1 MCTRTCFQKN
11 HRLETSTNVW
21 ECEEKPNAN
30 VKGMNGL
37 MRSNFQVWGK
47 GSESLNGY
55 NQSPPFSCPWQK
67 N

>member
-21 ECEEKPNAN
+21 ECEEKPNAK

-37 MRSNFQVWGK
+37 NEEQLSGLGQRQ
-47 GSESLNGY
+47 
-55 NQSPPFSCPWQK
+55 
-67 N
+67 